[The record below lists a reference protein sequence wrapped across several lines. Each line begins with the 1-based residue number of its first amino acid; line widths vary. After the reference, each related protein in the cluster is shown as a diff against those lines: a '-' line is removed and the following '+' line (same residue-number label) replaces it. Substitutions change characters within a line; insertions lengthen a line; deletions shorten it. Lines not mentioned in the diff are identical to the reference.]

1 MPILNILLNIVLSQ
15 HRIKVLATIIRWVK
29 EIKAN
34 QIEKEEV
41 KLSLF
46 AGDVIPCTEYP
57 KEAMKNVLELIGK
70 FSKVAECK
78 INMQKYIAHLYIN
91 SELSKREIKEA
102 TPFTI
107 TSKIIKKK
115 PTEGGKRHV
124 LRRL

>member
-1 MPILNILLNIVLSQ
+1 
-15 HRIKVLATIIRWVK
+15 
-29 EIKAN
+29 
-34 QIEKEEV
+34 
-41 KLSLF
+41 
-46 AGDVIPCTEYP
+46 
-57 KEAMKNVLELIGK
+57 MKNVLELIGK

-115 PTEGGKRHV
+115 KNLLKEVKDMYSEDYKTLMNKIEGDTNGGI
-124 LRRL
+124 